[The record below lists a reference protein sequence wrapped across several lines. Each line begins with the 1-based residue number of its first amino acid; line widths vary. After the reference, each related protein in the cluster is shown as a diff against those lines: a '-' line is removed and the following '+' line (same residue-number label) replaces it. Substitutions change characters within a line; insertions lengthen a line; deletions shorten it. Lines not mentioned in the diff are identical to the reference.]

1 MEHSSTSPPSHAQ
14 EDAAGRQ
21 PSGEPAVADAPAD
34 AVEQVG
40 DAVTVRVGRT
50 VDRPGIWVADDGPGI
65 PEGLQSDVFE
75 RGYTTAEDG
84 TGYGLSIVS
93 QIADAHGW
101 EVAVTES
108 DGGGARFEITR

>member
-1 MEHSSTSPPSHAQ
+1 M
-14 EDAAGRQ
+14 
-21 PSGEPAVADAPAD
+21 
-34 AVEQVG
+34 
-40 DAVTVRVGRT
+40 
-50 VDRPGIWVADDGPGI
+50 
-65 PEGLQSDVFE
+65 FE